1 MSSSSHQCEL
11 SGVDIAKLERLASD
25 LNKSLPRRLVIGLR
39 GTLGAGKT
47 RFVQAFASAAGV
59 PQGDVTSP
67 TFPIVQHYHGE
78 RLIHHID
85 AYRLADEDEF
95 AELGG
100 EELLEEDATILI
112 EWPDRIKASLP
123 SDLITIDFEVD
134 EDPATRSVRIAGSD
148 ATIMGVIARLCET
161 L

>member
-1 MSSSSHQCEL
+1 MNRFAHHCEL
-11 SGVDIAKLERLASD
+11 SRVDIAKLERLAAA
-25 LNKSLPRRLVIGLR
+25 LNKSLPPRIVIGLR

-47 RFVQAFASAAGV
+47 RFVQAFATAAGV
-59 PQGDVTSP
+59 ADGDVTSP
-67 TFPIVQHYHGE
+67 TFPIVQHYRGE

-100 EELLEEDATILI
+100 EELLDEDATILI

-123 SDLITIDFEVD
+123 PDLMTIDFEVD
-134 EDPATRSVRIAGSD
+134 DDPTTRSIRIRGSD
-148 ATIMGVIARLCET
+148 AELMSMIARLCET

>member
-1 MSSSSHQCEL
+1 MSSSSYQCEL
-11 SGVDIAKLERLASD
+11 RGVDVSRLEHLASA
-25 LNKSLPRRLVIGLR
+25 LNKSLPRRVVIGLR

-47 RFVQAFASAAGV
+47 RFVQAFACAAGV

-78 RLIHHID
+78 RFIHHID

-100 EELLEEDATILI
+100 EELLDEDATILI

-123 SDLITIDFEVD
+123 PDLITIDFEVD
-134 EDPATRSVRIAGSD
+134 DDPMTRSIRIAGSD
-148 ATIMGVIARLCET
+148 AAIMAVIARLCET